1 LGFQNNSWT
10 PVGAMSEQTCILVL
24 GLGLYASATARMLFL
39 AGYSVAIQQASDPK
53 VLRRKMSFADA

>member
-1 LGFQNNSWT
+1 
-10 PVGAMSEQTCILVL
+10 MSEQTCILVL

-39 AGYSVAIQQASDPK
+39 AGYSVAIQQASDPT